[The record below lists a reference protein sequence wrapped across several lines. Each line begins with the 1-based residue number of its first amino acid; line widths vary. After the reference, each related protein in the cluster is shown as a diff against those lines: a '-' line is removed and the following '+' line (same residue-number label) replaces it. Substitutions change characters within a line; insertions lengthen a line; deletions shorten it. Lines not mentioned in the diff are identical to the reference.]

1 MSEHGSSGVGIINQV
16 RKSYGDTGTEVEGDR
31 TGTVCGKV
39 MVADDHAVFREG
51 LRLLMEARA
60 FCGVVLEA
68 FDGDSAR
75 AAVLAHP
82 DIDLAVLDLNMPGM
96 ESMALLK
103 DLRSSHPALAIVVLT
118 ASERRNDMRA
128 AMAAGATGYIPKSFP
143 INKIL
148 AALEKILAG
157 ENFFPA
163 DALPDDGI
171 PPELGNISL
180 SPRQREVLSLIA
192 RGKSNK
198 EIARLLDTALPTVK
212 NHVANIFEKLGTRNR
227 VAAVNLGRKVG
238 LIPDE

>member
-1 MSEHGSSGVGIINQV
+1 MHKSHGDI
-16 RKSYGDTGTEVEGDR
+16 GTEIEGGR
-31 TGTVCGKV
+31 TGTLCGKV

-68 FDGDSAR
+68 FDGDSVR
-75 AAVLAHP
+75 GVLLAHP

-96 ESMALLK
+96 EGMALLK
-103 DLRSSHPALAIVVLT
+103 DMRAAHQGLAIVVLT

-128 AMAAGATGYIPKSFP
+128 AMAAGATGYIPKSFA

-148 AALEKILAG
+148 AALEKILGG
-157 ENFFPA
+157 ERFFPA

-171 PPELGNISL
+171 SPELGNISL

-192 RGKSNK
+192 KGKSNK
-198 EIARLLDTALPTVK
+198 EIARLLNTALPTIK

-227 VAAVNLGRKVG
+227 VAAVNLGRKIG